1 MCVIAMHGDSEVLRG
16 SAWFAPQGPREG
28 LGHYVQVIRERRR
41 LIIACVLVATIA
53 AGAYAKLAPRSWQA
67 ESQLLITPV
76 NGEPSLIGLSLIT
89 NSANPTGDVSTAA
102 SFVTTPEVATL
113 VAARVGDTT
122 AKAVLGD
129 VSATP
134 VASSNVIAITA
145 TASSPA
151 RAQAIAN
158 GFALATVQNRTQ
170 MLHMELEKIIPTL
183 QARVEALPPAQRTG
197 AGSLG
202 ERLASLQT
210 LLAGSDPTISVE
222 SLAQLPTSPSS
233 PKTKLDIAAGIL
245 VGLVIGLGAAFARE
259 GLDPRVRREEQLRGI
274 IRLPVLARIPHERS
288 RFSHPTPLRPGDLSP
303 AAQEAYRMLRVALGV
318 RGSSSASRSVMV
330 TGAMHSEG
338 KSTTA
343 LNLAV
348 TIAAAGRRVILVEAD
363 LQRPSLGAA
372 LGVDAPQGMAE
383 VLVGDVSLEDA
394 LVTPEGTGG
403 NLKVLLAGRSYGS
416 LVEGLLTAANR
427 LVEPA
432 EELADYVIFDT
443 PPVTDVSDILPLS
456 QHVDDVLIVSR
467 LGHSR
472 VDQLVNLGEVLSR
485 QGVYPAGLVIVDDD
499 FNQGSRYYYAQAPQS
514 KRRGPLGLGG
524 RARVA
529 RS

>member
-1 MCVIAMHGDSEVLRG
+1 MQGDSEIPQRT

-28 LGHYVQVIRERRR
+28 LGHYVQVVRDRRW

-53 AGAYAKLAPRSWQA
+53 AGAYAKLAPRSYQA

-76 NGEPSLIGLSLIT
+76 NGETSLIGLSLLT
-89 NSANPTGDVSTAA
+89 NTSNPTGAISTAA
-102 SFVTTPEVATL
+102 SFVTAPAVASL
-113 VAARVGDTT
+113 VAAGVGHAT
-122 AKAVLGD
+122 ASELLGE

-134 VASSNVIAITA
+134 VASSNVIAVTA

-158 GFALATVQNRTQ
+158 SFALATVQNRTQ
-170 MLHMELEKIIPTL
+170 ILHKELEKIIPTL
-183 QARVEALPPAQRTG
+183 QSRVEALPPAQRTG
-197 AGSLG
+197 VGSLG

-222 SLAQLPTSPSS
+222 SRAPLPTSPSS
-233 PKTKLDIAAGIL
+233 PKTKLDVLAGIL

-259 GLDPRVRREEQLRGI
+259 GLDPRVQREEQLRGI

-288 RFSHPTPLRPGDLSP
+288 RFSSRTPLRPSQLSP
-303 AAQEAYRMLRVALGV
+303 GAQEAYRMLRVALGV
-318 RGSSSASRSVMV
+318 RGPSSVSRSVMV
-330 TGAMHSEG
+330 TGSMHSEG

-343 LNLAV
+343 LNLAA
-348 TIAAAGRRVILVEAD
+348 TIAAGGRRVILVEAD

-372 LGVDAPQGMAE
+372 LGVDEPQGVAE
-383 VLVGDVSLEDA
+383 VLMGDLSLEDA
-394 LVTPEGTGG
+394 LVTPKGTGE

-416 LVEGLLTAANR
+416 LVDGLLTAASR
-427 LVEPA
+427 LIEPA
-432 EELADYVIFDT
+432 KELADYVIFDT
-443 PPVTDVSDILPLS
+443 PPVTDVSDVLPLS
-456 QHVDDVLIVSR
+456 QHVDDVLVVSR

-472 VDQLVNLGEVLSR
+472 VDQLVNMGEVLSR
-485 QGVYPAGLVIVDDD
+485 QGVRPTGLVIVDDD
-499 FNQGSRYYYAQAPQS
+499 FNHGSGYYYAQAPP
-514 KRRGPLGLGG
+514 KRRGLGR
-524 RARVA
+524 RAHAA

>member
-1 MCVIAMHGDSEVLRG
+1 MPNDSEVVQRA
-16 SAWFAPQGPREG
+16 AWFAPQGPREG
-28 LGHYVQVIRERRR
+28 LDHYVQVVRERKW
-41 LIIACVLVATIA
+41 LIICCVVLATVA
-53 AGAYAKLAPRSWQA
+53 AGVYAKLAPRTWQA
-67 ESQLLITPV
+67 ESQLLVTPV
-76 NGEPSLIGLSLIT
+76 NGETSLIGLSLLT
-89 NSANPTGDVSTAA
+89 NTSNPTGAVSTAA
-102 SFVTTPEVATL
+102 SFVTTPQVGALVATN
-113 VAARVGDTT
+113 VGNTTSSAALE
-122 AKAVLGD
+122 K

-134 VASSNVIAITA
+134 VASSNVVAITA
-145 TASSPA
+145 KASSA
-151 RAQAIAN
+151 ALAQALAN

-170 MLHMELEKIIPTL
+170 MLHKELEKIIPTL

-233 PKTKLDIAAGIL
+233 PKPKLDIAAGLL

-259 GLDPRVRREEQLRGI
+259 GLDPRVLREEQLRGI

-288 RFSHPTPLRPGDLSP
+288 RFSRTAPLRPGDLSP

-318 RGSSSASRSVMV
+318 RSASPSSRSVMV
-330 TGAMHSEG
+330 TGSMRSEG

-343 LNLAV
+343 LNLAA
-348 TIAAAGRRVILVEAD
+348 TIAAGGRRVILVEAD
-363 LQRPSLGAA
+363 LQRPSLATA
-372 LGVDAPQGMAE
+372 LGIHAPQGVAE
-383 VLVGDVSLEDA
+383 VLMGDISFEDA
-394 LVTPEGTGG
+394 LVVVEGTSD
-403 NLKVLLAGRSYGS
+403 NLSVLLAGRYGS
-416 LVEGLLTAANR
+416 LVDGLLTAANR

-432 EELADYVIFDT
+432 KELADYVIFDT
-443 PPVTDVSDILPLS
+443 PPATDVSDILPLS

-472 VDQLVNLGEVLSR
+472 IDQLVNLGEVLSR
-485 QGVYPAGLVIVDDD
+485 QGVSPTGLVIVDDD
-499 FNQGSRYYYAQAPQS
+499 LSQGRGYYYAETPQP
-514 KRRGPLGLGG
+514 RRLGPLSLGG
-524 RARVA
+524 RARAA

>member
-1 MCVIAMHGDSEVLRG
+1 MQGDSETSHA

-28 LGHYVQVIRERRR
+28 VGHYVQVIRERRW
-41 LIIACVLVATIA
+41 LIIACILVATIA

-76 NGEPSLIGLSLIT
+76 NGETSLIGLSLIT
-89 NSANPTGDVSTAA
+89 NTANPTGAVSTAA
-102 SFVTTPEVATL
+102 SFVTTPEVGTL
-113 VAARVGDTT
+113 VAARVGHTT

-134 VASSNVIAITA
+134 VASSNVVAITA

-151 RAQAIAN
+151 RARAVAN

-170 MLHMELEKIIPTL
+170 TLHKELEKIIPAL

-197 AGSLG
+197 VGSLG

-222 SLAQLPTSPSS
+222 SLAQLPASPSS

-245 VGLVIGLGAAFARE
+245 VGLVIGLGAAFALE

-274 IRLPVLARIPHERS
+274 IRLPILARIPHERS
-288 RFSHPTPLRPGDLSP
+288 RFSYTTPLRPGDLSP

-318 RGSSSASRSVMV
+318 RVASSASRSVMV
-330 TGAMHSEG
+330 TGSMHSEG

-348 TIAAAGRRVILVEAD
+348 TIATSGRSVILVEAD
-363 LQRPSLGAA
+363 LQRPSLAAA
-372 LGVDAPQGMAE
+372 LGVDAPQGVAE
-383 VLVGDVSLEDA
+383 VLMGDISLEDA
-394 LVTPEGTGG
+394 LVTFEGTEG
-403 NLKVLLAGRSYGS
+403 NLKVLLAGRYGS
-416 LVEGLLTAANR
+416 LADGLLTAADR

-432 EELADYVIFDT
+432 KELADYVIFDT

-485 QGVYPAGLVIVDDD
+485 QGVRPTGLVIVDDD
-499 FNQGSRYYYAQAPQS
+499 LNQGSRYYYAQAS
-514 KRRGPLGLGG
+514 RTKRRGPLGLGDRV
-524 RARVA
+524 RAA
-529 RS
+529 RN